1 MAFFTMTKLD
11 NASSTDLF
19 WNFQSALTLETNQ
32 KSVFGA
38 IQVLGSRLSLLEP
51 SHLDHVEGRLAA
63 LHQKMNAIADKK
75 QVYHTAFLYT
85 SSMDSYP

>member
-1 MAFFTMTKLD
+1 
-11 NASSTDLF
+11 
-19 WNFQSALTLETNQ
+19 LETNQ

-38 IQVLGSRLSLLEP
+38 VQFLGSRLSLLEP

-75 QVYHTAFLYT
+75 QVSCWLFFKSTFRKQNFLKAL
-85 SSMDSYP
+85 